1 MKIKRFIVAV
11 VSLQLL
17 DAGRCCPQRV
27 TDYRT
32 IVRGRHGGEPG
43 HGGAAWSLDTAWT
56 HDRWWLA
63 SCPVFI
69 RKFSGMIPT
78 LHGEHGERLSEKAL
92 ESVLRLLIMS
102 TEKS

>member
-43 HGGAAWSLDTAWT
+43 HGGAAWGLDTAWT
-56 HDRWWLA
+56 HDRWWLQAAEVQNNAA
-63 SCPVFI
+63 SLPKEIFSYDSPSSICMERGSL
-69 RKFSGMIPT
+69 RKHFN
-78 LHGEHGERLSEKAL
+78 KF
-92 ESVLRLLIMS
+92 
-102 TEKS
+102 